1 MGFMDGNYALQ
12 NNPLRNINS
21 AQDAQNYGWWSK
33 LTGAAQD
40 KSLEAN
46 FNAEQAAIERDFN
59 ANEAEKARNFNAEQ
73 AQLARDFEE
82 RMSNTAYQRAMADA
96 QKAGINILNATNQQA
111 STPTGAAAQGA
122 PANSGRAAIA
132 TAGSN
137 GAGSFITGALKMI
150 LGTAL
155 GNAAITARGAMQTIK
170 VINDGSSDKL
180 INKIIDQNFA
190 KKYGRI
196 YNDIQHGR

>member
-1 MGFMDGNYALQ
+1 MTVDTYHIPGSQEQFRD
-12 NNPLRNINS
+12 PT
-21 AQDAQNYGWWSK
+21 DATNAKNYGWWSYW
-33 LTGAAQD
+33 TGAAQD
-40 KSLEAN
+40 KSLEAS
-46 FNAEQAAIERDFN
+46 FNAQQAAIERNFN
-59 ANEAEKARNFNAEQ
+59 AEEAEKSRNFNAEQ
-73 AQLARDFEE
+73 AQIARDFEE
-82 RMSNTAYQRAMADA
+82 RMSNTAYQRAMTDA

-122 PANSGRAAIA
+122 PATSGRAAIA
-132 TAGSN
+132 TAGAN

-170 VINDGSSDKL
+170 VINDGSSDRL

-190 KKYGRI
+190 KKYGKI
-196 YNDIQHGR
+196 YSDIQHGR

>member
-1 MGFMDGNYALQ
+1 MPLNNYQMPGSAEG
-12 NNPLRNINS
+12 LRDINS

-33 LTGAAQD
+33 VTGAAQD

-46 FNAEQAAIERDFN
+46 FNAQQAAIERDYN
-59 ANEAEKARNFNAEQ
+59 AQQAEKARNFNAEQ

-111 STPTGAAAQGA
+111 STPTGTAAQGA
-122 PANSGRAAIA
+122 PATSGRAAIA
-132 TAGSN
+132 TAGAN

-170 VINDGSSDKL
+170 VINDGSSDRL
-180 INKIIDQNFA
+180 INKIIDQNFT

-196 YNDIQHGR
+196 YSDIQHGR

>member
-1 MGFMDGNYALQ
+1 MNFGTSAEG
-12 NNPLRNINS
+12 LRDIYS

-33 LTGAAQD
+33 ATGAAQD

-46 FNAEQAAIERDFN
+46 FNAQQAAIERDYN
-59 ANEAEKARNFNAEQ
+59 ATEAEKSRNFNAEQ

-111 STPTGAAAQGA
+111 STPTGAAAQGS
-122 PANSGRAAIA
+122 PATSGRASIA

-137 GAGSFITGALKMI
+137 GAGSFIAGALKMI
-150 LGTAL
+150 VGTAL

-170 VINDGSSDKL
+170 VINDGSSDRL
-180 INKIIDQNFA
+180 MNKIIDQNFA
-190 KKYGRI
+190 KKYGKI

>member
-1 MGFMDGNYALQ
+1 MGYLDGNYALQ
-12 NNPLRNINS
+12 NNPLRDINS
-21 AQDAQNYGWWSK
+21 AQHAQNYGWWSK

-46 FNAEQAAIERDFN
+46 FNAQQAGIEREFN
-59 ANEAEKARNFNAEQ
+59 AKEAEKARDFNAEQ
-73 AQLARDFEE
+73 AQLAREFEE

-96 QKAGINILNATNQQA
+96 QKAGINILNASNQQA

-122 PANSGRAAIA
+122 PATSGRAAIA

-137 GAGSFITGALKMI
+137 GAGTFMMGALKMI
-150 LGTAL
+150 VGTAL

-180 INKIIDQNFA
+180 LNKIIDQNFA
-190 KKYGRI
+190 KKYGKI
-196 YNDIQHGR
+196 YSDIQHGR